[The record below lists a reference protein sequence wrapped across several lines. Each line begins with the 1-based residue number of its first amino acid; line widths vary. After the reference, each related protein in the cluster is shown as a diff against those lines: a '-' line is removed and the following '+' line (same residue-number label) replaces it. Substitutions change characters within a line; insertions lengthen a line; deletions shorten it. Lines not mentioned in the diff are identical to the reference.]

1 MRIVVN
7 GAPREV
13 EDGLTLA
20 ALVAALGVPSRF
32 TAVAVNREVVRR
44 GVYET
49 MVLAAGDRV
58 EIVRP
63 MAGGR

>member
-7 GAPREV
+7 GEPREV

-20 ALVAALGVPSRF
+20 ALVAALGVPGRF

-44 GVYET
+44 DGYAGT
-49 MVLAAGDRV
+49 VLADGDRV

-63 MAGGR
+63 MAGGL